1 MADNPILA
9 HIHRQFLQAP
19 AENRPLYLRISQLIE
34 ETIKTTQIAENEA
47 LPSERDLANML
58 GVSRITIRKSI
69 DNLAQKGVVVRVHG
83 SGTFVKKQIQQN
95 LTSLSGFT
103 EEFGTEQ
110 TKLHQKWLRQE
121 VTKATEE
128 EAHGLDIPKNSLVA
142 HLKRIRYINNM
153 PLSIEHAVIPQS
165 ILDDPSKIK
174 HSLYQYLRESHHA
187 PVRAIQKISAQ
198 ICPNA
203 DASLLE
209 IPPQSAILYIERRTF
224 DPSDTIAEYVRS
236 IYRSDLYE
244 LVAELHIVSEK

>member
-95 LTSLSGFT
+95 LTSLSG
-103 EEFGTEQ
+103 
-110 TKLHQKWLRQE
+110 L
-121 VTKATEE
+121 
-128 EAHGLDIPKNSLVA
+128 PKNLV
-142 HLKRIRYINNM
+142 
-153 PLSIEHAVIPQS
+153 
-165 ILDDPSKIK
+165 PSK
-174 HSLYQYLRESHHA
+174 
-187 PVRAIQKISAQ
+187 
-198 ICPNA
+198 PN
-203 DASLLE
+203 
-209 IPPQSAILYIERRTF
+209 YIRNGCAKR
-224 DPSDTIAEYVRS
+224 
-236 IYRSDLYE
+236 
-244 LVAELHIVSEK
+244 